1 MILDSGVLTIYAVSS
16 TEGTAPPPVKWSLS
30 KKRTAVF
37 GDRVV
42 GATRYYAAAKAGQR
56 IDRTVR
62 IWRDHTIPLS
72 VRDICLVDALYYVI
86 VSPVSTIE
94 EAVARAM
101 SSQPRNSGGI
111 QSTRPLVVN
120 LILDGQRFARA
131 TVPYINA
138 ETTRAGVNIVK
149 K

>member
-16 TEGTAPPPVKWSLS
+16 TEGTAPPPVKWTLS
-30 KKRTAVF
+30 EKRTAVF

-72 VRDICLVDALYYVI
+72 VRDVCLVDDLYYAI
-86 VSPVSTIE
+86 RKITPTTDE
-94 EAVARAM
+94 D
-101 SSQPRNSGGI
+101 GL
-111 QSTRPLVVN
+111 LVTD
-120 LILDGQRFARA
+120 LDLEDTDGEMRDKLG
-131 TVPYINA
+131 
-138 ETTRAGVNIVK
+138 EH
-149 K
+149 